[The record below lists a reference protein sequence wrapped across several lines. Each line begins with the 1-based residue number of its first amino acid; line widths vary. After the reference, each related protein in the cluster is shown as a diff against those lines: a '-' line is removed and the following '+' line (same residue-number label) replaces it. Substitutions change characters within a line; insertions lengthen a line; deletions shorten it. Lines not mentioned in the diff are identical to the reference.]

1 VDLDILIPLATLAT
15 VGRIFALIALSI
27 VTGWL
32 LAYASIKSR
41 RFENAYVPL
50 TNVFESI
57 PVIGFLPLVLVAFV
71 LAIPGAIGVEAA
83 VDFLVFDAVAWNVW
97 IGVYQAFKTVPEH
110 LLEVS
115 ENYNFGFLR
124 RMRYLLIPHSIPR
137 ITSNIFSSFADAFFY
152 ISVSEVFT
160 AGAAT
165 ANVCQSGVCSTF
177 GIGTVITRFVVDGN
191 YVGVFYSLVSIAVAV
206 IAVTLSL
213 TWLSRW
219 AVAKYGVDTPG
230 VIKRHAGRWRGRMAY
245 PWRRWRAYHAFRGQS
260 LPFSRYALRLRPH
273 WHNNHLRS
281 KRFDK
286 SKIAKYVC
294 VVFVA
299 AILAYLAYSSFMLII
314 SVPMTTWYGFLQE
327 TPQLLEYVGAD
338 YIRVSV
344 ITVASLGL
352 AVFAGYFL
360 ASHHRIGNVVLPAIQ
375 AFAAFPAPTYFP
387 LLFIVTIPFL
397 ESFLPFL
404 YTEVYI
410 FLLGFLSCFYYVFFD
425 FWIGVQAIPSE
436 FIDVVRNH
444 DVPFWAR
451 MRRVILPASLPYL
464 ITGLSSTINSA
475 WAGMAIGEYWPGI
488 APKVSPNGLQAPFG
502 MMYYITSNIAKGAI
516 GPAAYV
522 SLLFAV
528 VVATYGIV
536 FTRNAMDLARRKYV
550 VEEGIFA
557 A

>member
-1 VDLDILIPLATLAT
+1 MDFLIPLATLAT
-15 VGRIFALIALSI
+15 VGRIFALIGLSI

-32 LAYASIKSR
+32 LAYLCIKSR

-50 TNVFESI
+50 VNVLESI

-71 LAIPGAIGVEAA
+71 LEIPGRIGVEAA
-83 VDFLVFDAVAWNVW
+83 VDFLVFDAVSWNIW
-97 IGVYQAFKTVPEH
+97 IGAYQAFKTVPEH

-137 ITSNIFSSFADAFFY
+137 LTSNLFSSFADAFFY

-165 ANVCQSGVCSTF
+165 ASVCQGGVCSTF
-177 GIGTVITRFVVDGN
+177 GIGTVISRYIVDGN
-191 YVGVFYSLVSIAVAV
+191 YVGVFYSLISVAVAV
-206 IAVTLSL
+206 ITVTISLS
-213 TWLSRW
+213 WLSRW

-230 VIKRHAGRWRGRMAY
+230 VIKRHAGRWRGRIPH
-245 PWRRWRAYHAFRGQS
+245 PWRHWRALREQHFG
-260 LPFSRYALRLRPH
+260 FSRYAGRMTAR
-273 WHNNHLRS
+273 WHNHQRPGDRFSPGNLS
-281 KRFDK
+281 KYL
-286 SKIAKYVC
+286 AYAL
-294 VVFVA
+294 VA
-299 AILAYLAYSSFMLII
+299 AISTYLAYASLMLIV
-314 SVPMTTWYGFLQE
+314 SVPANTWYSYFQE
-327 TPQLLEYVGAD
+327 TPKLLEYVGAD
-338 YIRVSV
+338 YVRVST
-344 ITVASLGL
+344 ITLASLGL

-360 ASHHRIGNVVLPAIQ
+360 AAHHRIGDAVLPALQ

-387 LLFIVTIPFL
+387 LLFLVTLPFL
-397 ESFLPFL
+397 EHALPLL
-404 YTEVYI
+404 YVEVYI

-425 FWIGVQAIPSE
+425 FWIGVQAIPTE
-436 FIDVVRNH
+436 FLDVVRNH
-444 DVPFWAR
+444 QVPFWTR

-475 WAGMAIGEYWPGI
+475 WAGMAIGEYWPDI
-488 APKVSPNGLQAPFG
+488 APKVAPQGLQAPFG
-502 MMYYITSNIAKGAI
+502 MMYYITYNMANGAI

-528 VVATYGIV
+528 VVAIYGIL
-536 FTRNAMDLARRKYV
+536 FTRNLMDLARKKYV

>member
-1 VDLDILIPLATLAT
+1 MIPLATLAT
-15 VGRIFALIALSI
+15 VGRIFGLIGLSI

-41 RFENAYVPL
+41 TFENAYIPL
-50 TNVFESI
+50 VNVLESI

-71 LAIPGAIGVEAA
+71 LTFPGAIGVEAA

-165 ANVCQSGVCSTF
+165 ANVCSGGVCATF
-177 GIGTVITRFVVDGN
+177 GIGTLIAKYTVLGD
-191 YVGVFYSLVSIAVAV
+191 YADVFYSLIAIAVAV
-206 IAVTLSL
+206 ITVTYSLSR
-213 TWLSRW
+213 LSRW

-230 VIKRHAGRWRGRMAY
+230 VITRHAGRWRGRMVY
-245 PWRRWRAYHAFRGQS
+245 PWRRWRAFLTRTWG
-260 LPFSRYALRLRPH
+260 LSRHTLKMRNG
-273 WHNNHLRS
+273 WHGHHVFGGKHVDQAKLT
-281 KRFDK
+281 KRFCF
-286 SKIAKYVC
+286 V
-294 VVFVA
+294 VA
-299 AILAYLAYSSFMLII
+299 ALILAYLAYSVVMLII
-314 SVPMTTWYGFLQE
+314 AVPAATWFEFLQE
-327 TPQLLEYVGAD
+327 TPRLLEYVGAD

-344 ITVASLGL
+344 ITLASLGL

-360 ASHHRIGNVVLPAIQ
+360 AWHHRIGNAVLPAIQ

-387 LLFIVTIPFL
+387 LIFVATVPFV
-397 ESFLPFL
+397 ENALPFL

-410 FLLGFLSCFYYVFFD
+410 FILGFLSCFYYVFFD

-436 FIDVVRNH
+436 FLDVIRNH
-444 DVPFWAR
+444 EIPFWAK
-451 MRRVILPASLPYL
+451 MRRAILPASLPYL

-475 WAGMAIGEYWPGI
+475 WAGMAIGEFWPDI
-488 APKVSPNGLQAPFG
+488 APKVAPNGLQAPFG
-502 MMYYITSNIAKGAI
+502 MMYYITSNMAKGAI

-528 VVATYGIV
+528 VVAIYGIV
-536 FTRNAMDLARRKYV
+536 FTRNLMDLARRKYV
-550 VEEGIFA
+550 VEEGVFA

>member
-15 VGRIFALIALSI
+15 IGRIFALIALSI
-27 VTGWL
+27 ITGWL

-124 RMRYLLIPHSIPR
+124 RMKYLFIPHSIPR

-165 ANVCQSGVCSTF
+165 ASVCQGGVCSTF
-177 GIGTVITRFVVDGN
+177 GIGTVITRFLVTGN
-191 YVGVFYSLVSIAVAV
+191 YIGVFYSLVSIAVAV
-206 IAVTLSL
+206 IVVTLALS
-213 TWLSRW
+213 WLSRW

-245 PWRRWRAYHAFRGQS
+245 PWRKWRAHLASRGQS
-260 LPFSRYALRLRPH
+260 LPFSRYALRMRPH
-273 WHNNHLRS
+273 WHNHHMQSERLDNT
-281 KRFDK
+281 
-286 SKIAKYVC
+286 KIAKYVC
-294 VVFVA
+294 IVLVA
-299 AILAYLAYSSFMLII
+299 AILAYLAYSSFVLIT
-314 SVPMTTWYGFLQE
+314 SVPIATWYGFLQE

-344 ITVASLGL
+344 ITLASLGL

-387 LLFIVTIPFL
+387 LLFIATIPFL
-397 ESFLPFL
+397 ERFLPFL

-436 FIDVVRNH
+436 FLDVVRNH
-444 DVPFWAR
+444 EVPFWTK

-475 WAGMAIGEYWPGI
+475 WAGMAIGEFWPDI
-488 APKVSPNGLQAPFG
+488 APQVAPRGLQAPFG

-528 VVATYGIV
+528 VVAIYGIV

>member
-1 VDLDILIPLATLAT
+1 VDFLIPLATLAT
-15 VGRIFALIALSI
+15 VGRIFALIGLSI

-32 LAYASIKSR
+32 LAYLSIKSR

-50 TNVFESI
+50 VNVLESI

-71 LAIPGAIGVEAA
+71 LAIPGVIGVEAA
-83 VDFLVFDAVAWNVW
+83 VDFLVFDAVSWNIW
-97 IGVYQAFKTVPEH
+97 IGAYQAFKTVPEH

-124 RMRYLLIPHSIPR
+124 RMRLLLIPHSIPR
-137 ITSNIFSSFADAFFY
+137 LTSNLFSSFADAFFY

-165 ANVCQSGVCSTF
+165 ASVCQGGVCSTF
-177 GIGTVITRFVVDGN
+177 GIGTVISRYLLAGN
-191 YVGVFYSLVSIAVAV
+191 YVGVFYCLISVAVAV
-206 IAVTLSL
+206 IIVTISLS
-213 TWLSRW
+213 WLSRW

-230 VIKRHAGRWRGRMAY
+230 VIKRHAGRWRGRIPHA
-245 PWRRWRAYHAFRGQS
+245 WRRWRTLREQHFAFTLHRW
-260 LPFSRYALRLRPH
+260 RPAP
-273 WHNNHLRS
+273 WHNHYRS
-281 KRFDK
+281 TGPFNQGN
-286 SKIAKYVC
+286 IMKYLGYAI
-294 VVFVA
+294 VA
-299 AILAYLAYSSFMLII
+299 AVATFLAYSSLMLVI
-314 SVPMTTWYGFLQE
+314 SVPASTWYSYFEE
-327 TPQLLEYVGAD
+327 TPRLLEYVGAD

-344 ITVASLGL
+344 ITLASLGL
-352 AVFAGYFL
+352 AIFFGYFL
-360 ASHHRIGNVVLPAIQ
+360 ASHHRLGDAVLPAVQ

-387 LLFIVTIPFL
+387 LLFIATVPFL
-397 ESFLPFL
+397 ERALPFF

-425 FWIGVQAIPSE
+425 FWIGVQAIPNE
-436 FIDVVRNH
+436 FLDVVRNH
-444 DVPFWAR
+444 QVPFWAR

-475 WAGMAIGEYWPGI
+475 WAGMAIGEFWPDI
-488 APKVSPNGLQAPFG
+488 APKVAPQGLQAPFG
-502 MMYYITSNIAKGAI
+502 MMYYITSNMANGAL

-522 SLLFAV
+522 SLLFAL
-528 VVATYGIV
+528 VVAVYGIV
-536 FTRNAMDLARRKYV
+536 FTRNLMDLARKKYV

>member
-1 VDLDILIPLATLAT
+1 MDLMIPLATLAT
-15 VGRIFALIALSI
+15 VGRIFGLIGLSI

-41 RFENAYVPL
+41 TFENAYIPL
-50 TNVFESI
+50 VNVLESI

-71 LAIPGAIGVEAA
+71 LTFPGAVGVEAA

-160 AGAAT
+160 AGAVT
-165 ANVCQSGVCSTF
+165 ANVCSGGVCATF
-177 GIGTVITRFVVDGN
+177 GIGTLIAKYTTVGD
-191 YVGVFYSLVSIAVAV
+191 YAGVFYSLIAIAVAV
-206 IAVTLSL
+206 ITVTISLSQ
-213 TWLSRW
+213 LSRW

-230 VIKRHAGRWRGRMAY
+230 VIKRHAGRWRGRIPH
-245 PWRRWRAYHAFRGQS
+245 PWRRWHAFRMRT
-260 LPFSRYALRLRPH
+260 FSRYASRARNS
-273 WHNNHLRS
+273 WHSHQVPRARHLNQS
-281 KRFDK
+281 KLTK
-286 SKIAKYVC
+286 LVC
-294 VVFVA
+294 FLVVA
-299 AILAYLAYSSFMLII
+299 LILAYVGYSSVMLII
-314 SVPMTTWYGFLQE
+314 SVPAATWHEFFQE
-327 TPQLLEYVGAD
+327 TPRLLEYVGAD
-338 YIRVSV
+338 YVRVSV
-344 ITVASLGL
+344 ITLASLGL
-352 AVFAGYFL
+352 AVFAGNFL
-360 ASHHRIGNVVLPAIQ
+360 ASHHRIGNAVLPSIQ

-387 LLFIVTIPFL
+387 LIFIATIPFVEHL
-397 ESFLPFL
+397 LPFL

-410 FLLGFLSCFYYVFFD
+410 FILGFLSCFYYVFFD

-436 FIDVVRNH
+436 FLDVVNNH
-444 DVPFWAR
+444 EIPFWAK
-451 MRRVILPASLPYL
+451 MKRVILPASLPYL

-475 WAGMAIGEYWPGI
+475 WAGMAIGEFWPDI
-488 APKVSPNGLQAPFG
+488 APKVAPNGLQAPFG
-502 MMYYITSNIAKGAI
+502 MMYYITSNMAKGAI

-528 VVATYGIV
+528 VVAIYGIV
-536 FTRNAMDLARRKYV
+536 FTRNLMDLARRKYV
-550 VEEGIFA
+550 VEEGVFA